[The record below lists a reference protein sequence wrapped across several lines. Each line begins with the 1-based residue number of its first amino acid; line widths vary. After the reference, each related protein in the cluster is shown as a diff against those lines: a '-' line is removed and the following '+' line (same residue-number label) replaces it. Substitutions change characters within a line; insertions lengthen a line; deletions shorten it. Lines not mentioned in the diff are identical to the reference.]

1 MATGILNRGM
11 TQSDERTKLES
22 DVVTGIEAVKTQA
35 WETFFSERVTELR
48 ARELDILW
56 EGFKLSALNT
66 LILQT
71 IPTLVT
77 IATFSL
83 YVILGN
89 TLTATKAF
97 TALSLFSVL
106 RFPLFQLPMVVS
118 FVTRAQVALGRLK
131 VRLLF
136 ALPAR
141 HPAQHPD
148 RWSALLKRASYVC
161 RSLCAARSGTRRTR
175 SPRRPQAASLCTCV
189 APSRGRAR
197 RRRCC
202 TTWTSWRRRATSW

>member
-1 MATGILNRGM
+1 MTVVRVALQMKVTRMATAILNRGM

-48 ARELDILW
+48 NQELAILW

-77 IATFSL
+77 IATFAL
-83 YVILGN
+83 YVLLGN

-118 FVTRAQVALGRLK
+118 FVTRAQVALGRLR
-131 VRLLF
+131 VRC
-136 ALPAR
+136 
-141 HPAQHPD
+141 
-148 RWSALLKRASYVC
+148 Y
-161 RSLCAARSGTRRTR
+161 
-175 SPRRPQAASLCTCV
+175 QAALQY
-189 APSRGRAR
+189 
-197 RRRCC
+197 
-202 TTWTSWRRRATSW
+202 